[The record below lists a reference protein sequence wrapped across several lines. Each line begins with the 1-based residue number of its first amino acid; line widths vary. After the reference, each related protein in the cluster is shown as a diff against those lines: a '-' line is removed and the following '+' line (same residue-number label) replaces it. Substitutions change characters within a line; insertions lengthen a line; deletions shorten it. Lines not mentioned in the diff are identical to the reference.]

1 MNQKHIAT
9 IASELALAPAHVA
22 GAAAL
27 FAEGSGVPFIAR
39 YRKERTGEMAEDTL
53 VLVRDRLVQLEELD
67 TRRAAILD
75 SLRERELLT
84 PELAAALEAA
94 GSRAVLEDLYLP
106 YRPKR
111 KTRATAARERGLE
124 PLARRILAAEDVAP
138 SREAAA
144 FVDAEAGVADA
155 DAALAGARDIIA
167 EWISEDAALRA
178 ELRELFATRAHI
190 TARRAPRRGRKSDAK
205 AGGGTPAVAERAG
218 GGASAS
224 REDVYKDYFDWDE
237 HAGQAPSHRVL
248 AMFRGEREGILT
260 VHVLPEEERALSPV
274 RARYLRGRGER
285 AAQLEEAAVD
295 AYRRLLAPSLE
306 TETKGRLKAAAD
318 ETAASVFA
326 SNLRELLLAP
336 PLGERPVLAV
346 DPGFRTGCKV
356 VCLDAQGRL
365 LHHETI
371 YPLEPQKRREEAARR
386 VRRLLAE
393 YSLEVIAVGNGTG
406 GREASAF
413 LQDVVGAARG
423 GAPAHAGGARVSER
437 EAGAARIPVV
447 TVSEAGASVYSAS
460 TVARAEF
467 PEQDVTVRGAV
478 SIGRRLMDPL
488 SELVKIEPRS
498 IGVGQY
504 QHDVDPKL
512 LDARLTDTVVSCVNA
527 VGVELNTASAH
538 VLRYV
543 TGISQRVA
551 GAIAEHREANGPFK
565 TRAAL
570 KEVSGVGGKTLEQ
583 AAGFLRVRHGE
594 HPLDSSAV
602 HPERYELVEEM
613 AADLGVE
620 VPELLE
626 DRELVERIP
635 IDHYVSEDV
644 GLPTLRD
651 IREELLQPG
660 RDPRPDYEEFSFRE
674 DVHEIGDLSPG
685 MRLPG
690 VVTNVTNFGAFVD
703 IGVHRDGL
711 IHVSKLADRF
721 VSDPR
726 EIVRVNQALTVT
738 VVEIDIERKR
748 IGLSLIDPE
757 S

>member
-9 IASELALAPAHVA
+9 IASELGLAPAHVA
-22 GAAAL
+22 GAASL

-53 VLVRDRLVQLEELD
+53 VIVRDRLAQLEELD

-84 PELAAALEAA
+84 PELSAALEAA
-94 GSRAVLEDLYLP
+94 ESRAVLEDLYLP

-138 SREAAA
+138 TREAAD
-144 FVDAEAGVADA
+144 FVDGEAGVADA

-167 EWISEDAALRA
+167 EWISEDAELRG
-178 ELRELFATRAHI
+178 ELRELFAARAHI
-190 TARRAPRRGRKSDAK
+190 TARRAPRRGRKGGAA
-205 AGGGTPAVAERAG
+205 AGTSAG
-218 GGASAS
+218 GGAAAGPA

-237 HAGQAPSHRVL
+237 HAGRAPSHRVL
-248 AMFRGEREGILT
+248 AMFRGEHEGVLT

-274 RARYLRGRGER
+274 RARYVRGRGER
-285 AAQLEEAAVD
+285 ADELEQAAVD

-306 TETKGRLKAAAD
+306 TEAKGRLKATAD

-365 LHHETI
+365 LHHEAI
-371 YPLEPQKRREEAARR
+371 YPLEPQNRREEAARR
-386 VRRLLAE
+386 VRHLLGE
-393 YSLEVIAVGNGTG
+393 YGLEVIAVGNGTG

-413 LQDVVGAARG
+413 LQEVVRTLTG
-423 GAPAHAGGARVSER
+423 
-437 EAGAARIPVV
+437 RIPVV
-447 TVSEAGASVYSAS
+447 TVNEAGASVYSAS
-460 TVARAEF
+460 TVAREEF

-527 VGVELNTASAH
+527 VGVELNTASPH

-543 TGISQRVA
+543 AGISQRVA
-551 GAIAEHREANGPFK
+551 GAIAQHREANGPFAS
-565 TRAAL
+565 RAAV
-570 KEVSGVGGKTLEQ
+570 KAVSGVGGKTFEQ
-583 AAGFLRVRHGE
+583 AAGFLRIRHGE

-602 HPERYELVEEM
+602 HPERYELVERM

-626 DRELVERIP
+626 NRELVDRIP
-635 IDHYVSEDV
+635 LEHYVSDDA

-660 RDPRPDYEEFSFRE
+660 RDPRPDYEAFSFRE
-674 DVHEIGDLSPG
+674 DVHEIGDLRPG
-685 MRLPG
+685 MKLPG

-721 VSDPR
+721 VADPR

-738 VVEIDIERKR
+738 VVEVDTERKR
-748 IGLSLIDPE
+748 IGLSLIDPG

>member
-9 IASELALAPAHVA
+9 IASELGLESAHVA

-53 VLVRDRLVQLEELD
+53 VLVRDRLTQLEELD

-94 GSRAVLEDLYLP
+94 QSRAALEDLYLP

-124 PLARRILAAEDVAP
+124 PLARRILDSEDVAP
-138 SREAAA
+138 SREAVD
-144 FVDAEAGVADA
+144 FVDVEAGVVDA

-167 EWISEDAALRA
+167 EWISEDAELRA
-178 ELRELFATRAHI
+178 ELRELFAARAHI
-190 TARRAPRRGRKSDAK
+190 TAKRAPRRGRKGGAGK
-205 AGGGTPAVAERAG
+205 GGGGTGAAAG
-218 GGASAS
+218 AGGRGGASTGAA

-237 HAGQAPSHRVL
+237 HAGRAPSHRVL
-248 AMFRGEREGILT
+248 AMFRGEHEGVLT

-274 RARYLRGRGER
+274 RARYVRGRGER
-285 AAQLEEAAVD
+285 ADEIEQAAVD

-306 TETKGRLKAAAD
+306 TEAKGRLKAAAD

-365 LHHETI
+365 LHNEAI
-371 YPLEPQKRREEAARR
+371 YPLEPQNRREEAARR
-386 VRRLLAE
+386 VRHLLAE
-393 YSLEVIAVGNGTG
+393 YGLEVIAVGNGTG

-413 LQDVVGAARG
+413 LQEVVGPADG
-423 GAPAHAGGARVSER
+423 GAG
-437 EAGAARIPVV
+437 RIPVV
-447 TVSEAGASVYSAS
+447 TVNEAGASVYSAS
-460 TVARAEF
+460 TVAREEF
-467 PEQDVTVRGAV
+467 PEHDVTVRGAV

-512 LDARLTDTVVSCVNA
+512 LDARLADTVVSCVNA
-527 VGVELNTASAH
+527 VGVELNTASPH

-543 TGISQRVA
+543 AGISQRVA
-551 GAIAEHREANGPFK
+551 GAIAEHREANGPFAS
-565 TRAAL
+565 RAAV
-570 KEVSGVGGKTLEQ
+570 KAVSGVGGKTFEQ
-583 AAGFLRVRHGE
+583 AAGFLRIRHGE
-594 HPLDSSAV
+594 HPLDSSGV
-602 HPERYELVEEM
+602 HPERYELVERM
-613 AADLGVE
+613 AADFGVS
-620 VPELLE
+620 VADLLE
-626 DRELVERIP
+626 NRELVDRIALEY
-635 IDHYVSEDV
+635 YVSEHV

-651 IREELLQPG
+651 I
-660 RDPRPDYEEFSFRE
+660 
-674 DVHEIGDLSPG
+674 
-685 MRLPG
+685 
-690 VVTNVTNFGAFVD
+690 
-703 IGVHRDGL
+703 
-711 IHVSKLADRF
+711 
-721 VSDPR
+721 
-726 EIVRVNQALTVT
+726 
-738 VVEIDIERKR
+738 
-748 IGLSLIDPE
+748 
-757 S
+757 

>member
-9 IASELALAPAHVA
+9 IASELGLAPAHVA
-22 GAAAL
+22 GAASL

-53 VLVRDRLVQLEELD
+53 VIVRDRLAQLEELD

-84 PELAAALEAA
+84 PELSAALEAA
-94 GSRAVLEDLYLP
+94 ESRAVLEDLYLP

-138 SREAAA
+138 SREAAD
-144 FVDAEAGVADA
+144 FVDGEAGVADA

-167 EWISEDAALRA
+167 EWISEDAELRG
-178 ELRELFATRAHI
+178 ELRELFAARAHI
-190 TARRAPRRGRKSDAK
+190 TARRAPRRGRKGGAA
-205 AGGGTPAVAERAG
+205 AGTSAG
-218 GGASAS
+218 GGAAAGPA

-237 HAGQAPSHRVL
+237 HAGRAPSHRVL
-248 AMFRGEREGILT
+248 AMFRGEHEGVLT

-274 RARYLRGRGER
+274 RARYVRGRGER
-285 AAQLEEAAVD
+285 ADELEQAAVD

-306 TETKGRLKAAAD
+306 TEAKGRLKATAD

-365 LHHETI
+365 LHHEAI
-371 YPLEPQKRREEAARR
+371 YPLEPQNRREEAARR
-386 VRRLLAE
+386 VRHLLAE
-393 YSLEVIAVGNGTG
+393 YGLEVIAVGNGTG

-413 LQDVVGAARG
+413 LQEVVRTLTG
-423 GAPAHAGGARVSER
+423 
-437 EAGAARIPVV
+437 RIPVV
-447 TVSEAGASVYSAS
+447 TVNEAGASVYSAS
-460 TVARAEF
+460 TVAREEF

-527 VGVELNTASAH
+527 VGVELNTASPH

-543 TGISQRVA
+543 AGISQRVA
-551 GAIAEHREANGPFK
+551 GAIAQHREANGPFAS
-565 TRAAL
+565 RAAV
-570 KEVSGVGGKTLEQ
+570 KAVSGVGGKTFEQ
-583 AAGFLRVRHGE
+583 AAGFLRIRHGE

-602 HPERYELVEEM
+602 HPERYELVERM

-626 DRELVERIP
+626 NRELVDRIP
-635 IDHYVSEDV
+635 LEHYVSDDA

-660 RDPRPDYEEFSFRE
+660 RDPRPDYEAFSFRE
-674 DVHEIGDLSPG
+674 DVHEIGDLRPG
-685 MRLPG
+685 MKLPG

-721 VSDPR
+721 VADPR

-738 VVEIDIERKR
+738 VVEVDTERKR
-748 IGLSLIDPE
+748 IGLSLIDPG

>member
-9 IASELALAPAHVA
+9 IASELDLAPVHVA

-27 FAEGSGVPFIAR
+27 FAEGGGVPFIAR

-53 VLVRDRLVQLEELD
+53 VLVRDRLTQLEELD

-84 PELAAALEAA
+84 PELSAALEAA
-94 GSRAVLEDLYLP
+94 ESRAVLEDLYLP

-138 SREAAA
+138 SREAAD
-144 FVDAEAGVADA
+144 FVYVEAGVADA

-167 EWISEDAALRA
+167 EWISEDAELRA
-178 ELRELFATRAHI
+178 ELRELFAARAHI
-190 TARRAPRRGRKSDAK
+190 TARRAPRRGRKGSAA
-205 AGGGTPAVAERAG
+205 AGTSTGTA
-218 GGASAS
+218 

-237 HAGQAPSHRVL
+237 HAGRAPSHRVL
-248 AMFRGEREGILT
+248 AMFRGEHEGILT

-274 RARYLRGRGER
+274 RARYVRGRGER
-285 AAQLEEAAVD
+285 AAQLEEATVD

-306 TETKGRLKAAAD
+306 TEAKGRLKAAAD

-365 LHHETI
+365 LHNEAI
-371 YPLEPQKRREEAARR
+371 YPLEPQNRREEAARR
-386 VRRLLAE
+386 VRHLLAE
-393 YSLEVIAVGNGTG
+393 YGLEVIAVGNGTG

-413 LQDVVGAARG
+413 LQEVVRPADG
-423 GAPAHAGGARVSER
+423 GAG
-437 EAGAARIPVV
+437 RIPVV
-447 TVSEAGASVYSAS
+447 TVNEAGASVYSAS
-460 TVARAEF
+460 TVAREEF

-527 VGVELNTASAH
+527 VGVELNTASPH
-538 VLRYV
+538 VLGYV
-543 TGISQRVA
+543 AGISQRVA
-551 GAIAEHREANGPFK
+551 GAIAAHREANGPF
-565 TRAAL
+565 TSRAAL
-570 KEVSGVGGKTLEQ
+570 KKVAGVGEKTFEQ
-583 AAGFLRVRHGE
+583 AAGFLRVRHGK

-602 HPERYELVEEM
+602 HPERYELVGRM

-620 VPELLE
+620 MHELLE
-626 DRELVERIP
+626 NRELVDRIP
-635 IDHYVSEDV
+635 LEHYVSDDV

-660 RDPRPDYEEFSFRE
+660 RDPRPEYEEFSFRE
-674 DVHEIGDLSPG
+674 DVHEIGDLRTG

-721 VSDPR
+721 VADPR

-738 VVEIDIERKR
+738 VVEVDTERKR
-748 IGLSLIDPE
+748 IGLSLIDPA

>member
-53 VLVRDRLVQLEELD
+53 VIVRDRLAQLEELD
-67 TRRAAILD
+67 TRRASILD

-94 GSRAVLEDLYLP
+94 QSRAVLEDLYLP

-138 SREAAA
+138 SREAAD
-144 FVDAEAGVADA
+144 FVDVEAGVDDV

-178 ELRELFATRAHI
+178 ELRELFAARAHI
-190 TARRAPRRGRKSDAK
+190 TAKRAPRRGRKSDAK

-237 HAGQAPSHRVL
+237 HAGRAPSHRVL

-274 RARYLRGRGER
+274 RARYLRGRRER

-306 TETKGRLKAAAD
+306 TEAKGRLKAAAD

-356 VCLDAQGRL
+356 VCLDAQGHL
-365 LHHETI
+365 LHHEAI
-371 YPLEPQKRREEAARR
+371 FPLEPQNRREEAARR

-393 YSLEVIAVGNGTG
+393 YGLEVIAVGNGTG
-406 GREASAF
+406 GREAAAF
-413 LQDVVGAARG
+413 LQEVVGAARG
-423 GAPAHAGGARVSER
+423 GGERSPEKQAGS
-437 EAGAARIPVV
+437 ARIPVV
-447 TVSEAGASVYSAS
+447 TVNEAGASVYSAS
-460 TVARAEF
+460 SVARAEF

-488 SELVKIEPRS
+488 SELVKIEPQS

-504 QHDVDPKL
+504 QHDVDAKL

-527 VGVELNTASAH
+527 VGVELNTASSH

-543 TGISQRVA
+543 TGISPRVA
-551 GAIAEHREANGPFK
+551 GAITEHREAN
-565 TRAAL
+565 
-570 KEVSGVGGKTLEQ
+570 
-583 AAGFLRVRHGE
+583 
-594 HPLDSSAV
+594 
-602 HPERYELVEEM
+602 
-613 AADLGVE
+613 
-620 VPELLE
+620 
-626 DRELVERIP
+626 
-635 IDHYVSEDV
+635 
-644 GLPTLRD
+644 
-651 IREELLQPG
+651 
-660 RDPRPDYEEFSFRE
+660 
-674 DVHEIGDLSPG
+674 
-685 MRLPG
+685 
-690 VVTNVTNFGAFVD
+690 
-703 IGVHRDGL
+703 
-711 IHVSKLADRF
+711 
-721 VSDPR
+721 
-726 EIVRVNQALTVT
+726 
-738 VVEIDIERKR
+738 
-748 IGLSLIDPE
+748 
-757 S
+757 